1 MNQNEKAQAQ
11 GGGEATFA
19 EWLATEMPAGTIIGD
34 PAWWA
39 DRIARQYAKRCAPP
53 SAPVGV
59 GGLGDV
65 FNLVRACE
73 SAVRRLGW
81 RSSDYSL
88 GHEARMLAQDYEN
101 GAFKTARETLN
112 SLTRQTAHPPG
123 TPMMPPGR
131 FHDALWKS
139 LPAGVQH
146 HARMLTQSWATA
158 DSTELKNALEAAILS
173 LARQPAAVDGAMVE
187 RVAISIYA
195 AARGFS
201 AEVAREKWPSVEQKS
216 RFTGPARA
224 ALGQETTND

>member
-1 MNQNEKAQAQ
+1 M
-11 GGGEATFA
+11 T
-19 EWLATEMPAGTIIGD
+19 IGD
-34 PAWWA
+34 EKVVASA
-39 DRIARQYAKRCAPP
+39 ATAPP
-53 SAPVGV
+53 SAPAGV
-59 GGLGDV
+59 GGLNDV

-101 GAFKTARETLN
+101 GAFQTARETL
-112 SLTRQTAHPPG
+112 H
-123 TPMMPPGR
+123 
-131 FHDALWKS
+131 AL
-139 LPAGVQH
+139 VQ
-146 HARMLTQSWATA
+146 
-158 DSTELKNALEAAILS
+158 
-173 LARQPAAVDGAMVE
+173 QPAAVDEAMVE